1 MLYCRVV
8 TKTKRKKTMSLAAV
22 KSKRPGTSI
31 YHKKITGLHQKKT
44 KSFVKAYWP
53 YLPLMS
59 VAIVGLTIMG
69 GNVLGAQGAIFGGV
83 GATVASVLIII

>member
-1 MLYCRVV
+1 
-8 TKTKRKKTMSLAAV
+8 MSLAAV

-83 GATVASVLIII
+83 GATVASILIII